1 MTAVFLLVS
10 YVNCIQRKQ
19 MLSCILHPIKS
30 DARVERTDTP
40 RPAPVI
46 YRCTLGG
53 EMSTSLL
60 AYLLYCKKY

>member
-46 YRCTLGG
+46 YRCTLLG
-53 EMSTSLL
+53 ENE
-60 AYLLYCKKY
+60 Y